1 MTASP
6 VRTTTGLESNRGA
19 LSGFASLDGD
29 AGNVPAVAQVAI
41 DAAAAAGP
49 SYVATLPR
57 ASELFGRGVAV
68 IRCTPGA
75 NTIELTAQAGDTVN
89 GGASFDVTAE
99 GFVFLSAT
107 DRSELRIQGL
117 ATV

>member
-1 MTASP
+1 MTSSP
-6 VRTTTGLESNRGA
+6 VRTTTGLESNRGG

-29 AGNVPAVAQVAI
+29 AGDVPAVAQVAI
-41 DAAAAAGP
+41 DAVAAAGP
-49 SYVATLPR
+49 SYVAILPR
-57 ASELFGRGVAV
+57 ASELFARGVCV

-89 GGASFDVTAE
+89 GGASFDVTTE

-107 DRSELRIQGL
+107 NRNELRVQGL
-117 ATV
+117 AAV